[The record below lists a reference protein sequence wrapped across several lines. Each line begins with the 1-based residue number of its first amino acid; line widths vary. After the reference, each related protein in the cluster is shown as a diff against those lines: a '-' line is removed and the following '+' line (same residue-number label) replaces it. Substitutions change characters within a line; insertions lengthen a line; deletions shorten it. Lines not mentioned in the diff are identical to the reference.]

1 MSKKGGFILI
11 IILSF
16 LLGLSFSAYPVQ
28 INPRNIVK
36 IIITLKDKVKVK
48 GNCIYL
54 GEIVK
59 DIKAEK
65 KLKGKLYRIKIGA
78 SPLPGKS
85 RRLNKDYIMVRLYQ
99 NGLYPGQ
106 VLIKGKNEIVVLREA
121 QDLSL
126 SGKNYSPSAG
136 VEDNPVIIRQGNL
149 VNLIVEDKN
158 IKIITRGKALNSGR
172 KGDKIRVLNTT
183 SFKILEGEVIDSFTV
198 KIVP

>member
-1 MSKKGGFILI
+1 GGFILI

-28 INPRNIVK
+28 INSRNIVK

-65 KLKGKLYRIKIGA
+65 KLKNKLYRIKIGA

-106 VLIKGKNEIVVLREA
+106 VLIKGKNEIVVLRED

-126 SGKNYSPSAG
+126 SRKNYSPSAG
-136 VEDNPVIIRQGNL
+136 VEDNLVIRQGNL

>member
-28 INPRNIVK
+28 INSRNIVK

-48 GNCIYL
+48 GNSIYL

-65 KLKGKLYRIKIGA
+65 KLKNKLYRIKIGA

-126 SGKNYSPSAG
+126 SRKNYSPSAG
-136 VEDNPVIIRQGNL
+136 VEDNLVIRQGNL

>member
-28 INPRNIVK
+28 INSRNIVK

-48 GNCIYL
+48 GNSIYL

-65 KLKGKLYRIKIGA
+65 KLKNKLYRIKIGA

-136 VEDNPVIIRQGNL
+136 VEDNPVIRQGNL

-172 KGDKIRVLNTT
+172 KGDKIRVLNTS

>member
-28 INPRNIVK
+28 INSRNIVK

-65 KLKGKLYRIKIGA
+65 KLKNKLYRIKIGA

-106 VLIKGKNEIVVLREA
+106 VLIKGKNEIVVLRED

-126 SGKNYSPSAG
+126 SRKNYSPSAG
-136 VEDNPVIIRQGNL
+136 VEDNLVIRQGNL